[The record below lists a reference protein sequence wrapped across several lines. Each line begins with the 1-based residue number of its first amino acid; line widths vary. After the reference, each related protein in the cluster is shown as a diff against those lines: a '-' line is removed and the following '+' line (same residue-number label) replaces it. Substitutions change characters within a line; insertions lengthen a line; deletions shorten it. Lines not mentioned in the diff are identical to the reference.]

1 MAKKQTMDHAQ
12 LLVLSLLA
20 GEDMYGYQ
28 MIVEL
33 ARRSDHTFEMKE
45 GTLYPVLHGLERDG
59 AVEAYQQE
67 ASTGRMRKYYRLTH
81 RGAAVLR
88 EEAAAWQ
95 TYSGAVNAVRGW
107 TRHDMDRRDYTDR
120 VLSSLRRVTEKEREA
135 IRSELDGHIED
146 HMEALRELGYDEE
159 LAEER
164 AIAAM
169 GEPDEVGREL
179 NRQYTGWGWVLV
191 SRAAVVLT
199 VVLCAQALLA
209 LGILGMV
216 IDSISARI
224 YPNEPSA
231 YTAVA
236 ATERLDIRIPVGN
249 DILRVYRISIGQAD
263 DTPGVWEAEVQL
275 CAYDRIPGGIVSR
288 RLMEQTWLETP
299 GGRRD
304 PPKGSGR
311 GNWRVEYG
319 SCYVSLS
326 PEDTYVVLR
335 FEAFDEQS
343 RLELPLPEQEGL

>member
-1 MAKKQTMDHAQ
+1 M
-12 LLVLSLLA
+12 
-20 GEDMYGYQ
+20 
-28 MIVEL
+28 
-33 ARRSDHTFEMKE
+33 
-45 GTLYPVLHGLERDG
+45 
-59 AVEAYQQE
+59 
-67 ASTGRMRKYYRLTH
+67 
-81 RGAAVLR
+81 
-88 EEAAAWQ
+88 
-95 TYSGAVNAVRGW
+95 
-107 TRHDMDRRDYTDR
+107 
-120 VLSSLRRVTEKEREA
+120 LSSLRRVTEKEREA

-304 PPKGSGR
+304 HPKGSGR

-319 SCYVSLS
+319 SCYVRLS

-335 FEAFDEQS
+335 FEAFDEQI